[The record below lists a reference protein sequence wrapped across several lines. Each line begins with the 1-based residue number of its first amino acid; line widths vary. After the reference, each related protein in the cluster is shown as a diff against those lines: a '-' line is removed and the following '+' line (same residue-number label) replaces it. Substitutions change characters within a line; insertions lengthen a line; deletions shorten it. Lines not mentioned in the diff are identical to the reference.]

1 MNSINFFDHTIDIFS
16 TFGIFLLGIFFIA
29 LFLISIAAGST
40 HGLSESILLLAKRF
54 SGLKILPHRDY
65 DGW

>member
-1 MNSINFFDHTIDIFS
+1 MLSCLLSISWKSILLFTSGSFFS
-16 TFGIFLLGIFFIA
+16 LIA

>member
-1 MNSINFFDHTIDIFS
+1 MSWKSILLFTSGSFFS
-16 TFGIFLLGIFFIA
+16 FIA